1 LYGPQKHSSD
11 FAKEFGVT
19 DKSADELR
27 RLAADIGFENAAPD
41 VLDQLPL
48 AAATARRHKSALQA
62 FALAPGDE
70 PAVVFIAGQV
80 GEK

>member
-1 LYGPQKHSSD
+1 M
-11 FAKEFGVT
+11 T

-27 RLAADIGFENAAPD
+27 RLAAEIGFENAAPD

-62 FALAPGDE
+62 FALAPQDE
-70 PAVVFIAGQV
+70 PAVIFIAGQG